1 MNLKGIAEHDDS
13 WNDTRD
19 FGCCGINHFL
29 GPYGILVLF
38 AVGFGLLLSIHVRT
52 KEIHD
57 DMQKIKEKL
66 GLTVEAMSMSA
77 IRRLRRSWS
86 RTE

>member
-1 MNLKGIAEHDDS
+1 MMIVGTILAILAAVVL
-13 WNDTRD
+13 T
-19 FGCCGINHFL
+19 IFL

-52 KEIHD
+52 KEIHN

-66 GLTVEAMSMSA
+66 GLTAGDDYVSDQEIEAELELEQD
-77 IRRLRRSWS
+77 RVK
-86 RTE
+86 EEH

>member
-1 MNLKGIAEHDDS
+1 MIVGTILAILAAVVL
-13 WNDTRD
+13 T
-19 FGCCGINHFL
+19 IFL

-38 AVGFGLLLSIHVRT
+38 AVGFGFLLSIHVRT

-66 GLTVEAMSMSA
+66 GLTAGDDYVSDQEIEAELEQD
-77 IRRLRRSWS
+77 RVK
-86 RTE
+86 EEH